1 MKSKL
6 PPPFRFPFFSRHVRK
21 PFHRRTAPGAQPG
34 TVIIDPES
42 PKPKIHVIAY
52 GDDGVEE
59 NDAETVA
66 DLAKLLHRKPV
77 TWVNVD
83 GLGDAAVI
91 QQLGELFGLHGLVLE
106 DIVNVH
112 QRSKLEEYD
121 EYLYI
126 VVREATF
133 DTVLHTEQVSI
144 ILGDG
149 FVLTVQEWPGDCFE
163 PVRQRI
169 RKRLGRIRNAGPDHL
184 AYALIDS
191 LIDSYFP
198 VLEKYGEELERV
210 EERLLAGVSATTIA
224 RIHRLRSELFIL
236 RKTIWPHRD
245 TINELL
251 RDTTNR
257 ISEET
262 RVYLRDCY
270 DHSIQIIDVTETCRE
285 MCSDLRDFQFAQVSV
300 RQNEVMKVLTIVSTI
315 FIPLSFIAGVYGM
328 NFDPKVSPWNM
339 PELRWWYG
347 YPFALGVMAA
357 MGIALLGFIW
367 RRGWLGREPTV
378 EQMEKKLR
386 RQRNRRSSQ
395 VDDSLSR

>member
-1 MKSKL
+1 MTRKAAK
-6 PPPFRFPFFSRHVRK
+6 PFRLPVIARHLRRS
-21 PFHRRTAPGAQPG
+21 FRRRTSPGSQPG

-91 QQLGELFGLHGLVLE
+91 QQLGELFSLHGLVLE
-106 DIVNVH
+106 DIVNLH
-112 QRSKLEEYD
+112 QRSKVEEYD

-133 DTVLHTEQVSI
+133 DGVLHTEQVSF

-149 FVLTVQEWPGDCFE
+149 FVLTVQEWPGDCFD

-169 RKRLGRIRNAGPDHL
+169 RKNLGRIRHAGPDHL
-184 AYALIDS
+184 AYALIDV

-198 VLEKYGEELERV
+198 VLEKYGEELESV
-210 EERLLAGVSATTIA
+210 EEKLLAGVSASTIA

-257 ISEET
+257 IADET

-270 DHSIQIIDVTETCRE
+270 DHAIQIIDVTETCRE

-315 FIPLSFIAGVYGM
+315 FIPLGFVASVYGM
-328 NFDPKVSPWNM
+328 NFDPNVSPWNM
-339 PELRWWYG
+339 PELHWWYG
-347 YPFALGVMAA
+347 YPFALGLMATLA
-357 MGIALLGFIW
+357 IALFGFIW
-367 RRGWLGREPTV
+367 HRGWLNREPTV
-378 EQMEKKLR
+378 EPLEHHVKRGKESHR
-386 RQRNRRSSQ
+386 AR
-395 VDDSLSR
+395 